1 MLTWWLNGKDDTR
14 DCLSL
19 ERTRSN
25 NHKLSTKA
33 PPQRSLSEIVKES
46 PRRTTG
52 GTKKQLREPSL
63 DDSLMGQNVLPGC
76 VMIDELN

>member
-1 MLTWWLNGKDDTR
+1 MLTWWLDGKDDTR

-19 ERTRSN
+19 EHTRSN

-33 PPQRSLSEIVKES
+33 LPQRSLSEIVKES

-52 GTKKQLREPSL
+52 GTKKQVREPSL